1 MALLQKQL
9 YIKKSTIPNAGKGL
23 FTKKPISK
31 GTRII
36 EYTGRRSKWKDVKDE
51 DGKNGYIFYINRN
64 HVIDALRTMRAFARY
79 ANDARGLVRIKGLLN
94 NSDYVVDGLK
104 AYIEAKRDIP
114 AGGEILVDYGK
125 DYWKVI
131 RENIKLRVEEAKKE
145 AKQKRNGVTV
155 KNGTKHKALANAKRI
170 KHAKR
175 MKHES

>member
-23 FTKKPISK
+23 FTKKPIAK

-36 EYTGRRSKWKDVKDE
+36 EYIGRRSKWKDVKDE

-64 HVIDALRTMRAFARY
+64 HVIDALRTTTAFARY

-131 RENIKLRVEEAKKE
+131 RENMKLKEDEAKKE
-145 AKQKRNGVTV
+145 SKRNGATA
-155 KNGTKHKALANAKRI
+155 KNGSKHKALANAKRVKNPKRI
-170 KHAKR
+170 KPER
-175 MKHES
+175 